1 MSNLAAVVA
10 LLSLGAVTYMGSGR
24 VLGKGG
30 NEHTGHVTVS
40 STGVASLSSLSTTVS
55 TSTSASV
62 SALSSA
68 ETATVATSLWA
79 VAGNVTDLGALI
91 DVRIHRDYIDKQLY
105 LVALLGSTTGLETTA
120 TTSSTLSSRVLA
132 IAGDVARL
140 TTLVAGLV
148 LWSIRA
154 LTA

>member
-1 MSNLAAVVA
+1 MLGRA
-10 LLSLGAVTYMGSGR
+10 LERGTST
-24 VLGKGG
+24 
-30 NEHTGHVTVS
+30 HTGHVTIS
-40 STGVASLSSLSTTVS
+40 SARVASLSSLSTTVS
-55 TSTSASV
+55 ASTSASV
-62 SALSSA
+62 SALSTA
-68 ETATVATSLWA
+68 ETAAVSTSLWA

-91 DVRIHRDYIDKQLY
+91 DVRIHRAYIDEESY

-120 TTSSTLSSRVLA
+120 TTSGTLSSRVLA

-140 TTLVAGLV
+140 TALVAGLV